1 MLLAMIAS
9 ALMADWQ
16 SYGHNPCSLENVRS
30 VTTPNGSYAEHN
42 PENFSEDSSSLV
54 FSGSGNNLSGLS
66 SSILIATSTN
76 SSIRSIVR
84 QYSNQQLCM
93 SLTTAENQCFW
104 NLESR
109 VTGEKCSNCR
119 AVCLSQQKSLT
130 FIQFII
136 GMFIFAL
143 IIQPTL
149 NFLSVVA
156 SNLVKNEDQV
166 GKNRET

>member
-1 MLLAMIAS
+1 
-9 ALMADWQ
+9 MADWQ
-16 SYGHNPCSLENVRS
+16 SYGHNPCSLDNVKT
-30 VTTPNGSYAEHN
+30 VTNSNGSYSEHN
-42 PENFSEDSSSLV
+42 PENISGDSSSLV
-54 FSGSGNNLSGLS
+54 FSGSGNNLPGLS
-66 SSILIATSTN
+66 SGIVMAASTN
-76 SSIRSIVR
+76 SSNSDIMR
-84 QYSNQQLCM
+84 QYSKQQLCM

-136 GMFIFAL
+136 SMLIFAL

-149 NFLSVVA
+149 NFISVAA
-156 SNLVKNEDQV
+156 SNLVRKEDQV
-166 GKNRET
+166 CKNREI